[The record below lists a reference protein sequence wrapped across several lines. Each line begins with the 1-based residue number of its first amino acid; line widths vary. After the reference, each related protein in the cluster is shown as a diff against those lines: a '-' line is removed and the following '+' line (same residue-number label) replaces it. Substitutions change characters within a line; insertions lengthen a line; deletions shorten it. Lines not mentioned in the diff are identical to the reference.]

1 MEKKGSFGVNFI
13 NQGEVTARSIE
24 EVPQETIG
32 MEELEAKKPLVYI
45 QPYDEGKVNPVKR
58 RQDEKFWRSGQPG
71 AITANIF
78 TKSKGAFSENEN
90 QTAVLSTEQ
99 LINKSQESSM
109 LFNYNDDPS
118 N

>member
-1 MEKKGSFGVNFI
+1 
-13 NQGEVTARSIE
+13 
-24 EVPQETIG
+24 

-45 QPYDEGKVNPVKR
+45 QPYEQGRVNSVQR

-78 TKSKGAFSENEN
+78 NFRASSENNEDI

-99 LINKSQESSM
+99 LINKSQQS
-109 LFNYNDDPS
+109 YNDFA
-118 N
+118 